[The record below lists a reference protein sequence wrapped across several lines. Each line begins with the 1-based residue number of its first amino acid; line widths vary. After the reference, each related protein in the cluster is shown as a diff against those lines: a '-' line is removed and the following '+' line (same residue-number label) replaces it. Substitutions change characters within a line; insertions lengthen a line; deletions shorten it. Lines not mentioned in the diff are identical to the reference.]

1 MWNILIFK
9 WEVEWRYLLKTMD
22 HDTII
27 NSHMSQKLKSLANNE
42 FHHLT
47 LIQTI
52 LKQLREL
59 MNRKLGLLVYER
71 LVSLIF
77 DLFLR
82 S

>member
-1 MWNILIFK
+1 
-9 WEVEWRYLLKTMD
+9 MD

-47 LIQTI
+47 IIPTI

-71 LVSLIF
+71 LVSLAF
-77 DLFLR
+77 DLFLL
-82 S
+82 SQVLFKVMFSP